1 MKETDLLKDIIYDKI
16 KKNKITVSISEKNV
30 DIDRIVESTCY
41 KALNEIKS
49 ILENDSLT
57 DEECFLK
64 IEEIIRVFERLGSNC
79 GNRHDFS

>member
-1 MKETDLLKDIIYDKI
+1 MDLLKDIIY
-16 KKNKITVSISEKNV
+16 NKIEEDEITVTVSGKNT
-30 DIDRIVESTCY
+30 DIDKLVESTCY

-49 ILENDSLT
+49 IIENDSLS

>member
-1 MKETDLLKDIIYDKI
+1 MDLFKDVIYDKI
-16 KKNKITVSISEKNV
+16 KKDEITVIISGKNA

>member
-1 MKETDLLKDIIYDKI
+1 MDLFMDVIYDKI
-16 KKNKITVSISEKNV
+16 KKDEITVIILGYNA

-41 KALNEIKS
+41 KVLNEIKS

>member
-1 MKETDLLKDIIYDKI
+1 MDLFKDVIYDKI
-16 KKNKITVSISEKNV
+16 KKDEITVIISGKNA

-64 IEEIIRVFERLGSNC
+64 IEEIIRVFEQLGSNG